1 MRHAVIG
8 AGYGGGVHLPT
19 FTGMSGI
26 EVVAVVDGGSGRAE
40 RFARPGLAAYSDWR
54 RMLDDLRPDSISVA
68 VPPAAQ
74 REIVASAIGRGIHVL
89 CEKPLGMDADDAV
102 DLLRMAEVATVTA
115 AVCFQYRFEPGMCA
129 LRQQIRSGR
138 LGRLRR
144 IDLGWITAG
153 RADPARPW
161 SWQHDAHSGGGVI
174 NAFLPHAADLVRW
187 LSGSDAH
194 SVAARTA
201 VLIPCRLDDKGAKR
215 DVTAE
220 DAVDALIELDGGAL
234 ANIRITNC
242 QWGGDG
248 MRIEVHGES
257 GLLRFAHRPPFAGD
271 VELQFCGRGAEIKAI
286 DVTSPVAGEGDS
298 RAPSLRQL
306 AQLFVATANGGVSSP
321 DLPSFRDGEHIQ
333 RLLAAVRRSAA
344 AREFITV

>member
-8 AGYGGGVHLPT
+8 VGYGASAHLPT
-19 FTGMSGI
+19 FTAMPGI

-40 RFARPGLAAYSDWR
+40 QFARPGLAAYSDWQ
-54 RMLDDLRPDSISVA
+54 RMLDDLGPDSISVA
-68 VPPAAQ
+68 VPPAVQ
-74 REIVASAIGRGIHVL
+74 RKIVAAAIERGIHVL
-89 CEKPLGMDADDAV
+89 CEKPFGMDTEDAAEMS
-102 DLLRMAEVATVTA
+102 RMAEAATVTA

-144 IDLGWITAG
+144 IDFGWITAG

-187 LSGSDAH
+187 LSGSDAL

-201 VLIPCRLDDKGAKR
+201 VLVPCRLDDMGAER

-220 DAVDALIELDGGAL
+220 DAVDVVIELDGGAV

-248 MRIEVHGES
+248 IHIEVHGEG
-257 GLLRFAHRPPFAGD
+257 GLLRFAHRPPFSGD
-271 VELQFCGRGAEIKAI
+271 VELQFCGRGADIEAI
-286 DVTSPVAGEGDS
+286 DVPRPVAAEGDS
-298 RAPSLRQL
+298 RAASLWQL
-306 AQLFVATANGGVSSP
+306 AQLFVAAVGGANAP
-321 DLPSFRDGEHIQ
+321 DLPSFRDGEHNQ

-344 AREFITV
+344 ARAFVNV

>member
-8 AGYGGGVHLPT
+8 IGYGASAHLPT
-19 FTGMSGI
+19 FVALPGI

-40 RFARPGLAAYSDWR
+40 RYARPGLAAYSDWR

-74 REIVASAIGRGIHVL
+74 REIVVSAVERGIHVL
-89 CEKPLGMDADDAV
+89 CEKPLGMDAEDAAEM
-102 DLLRMAEVATVTA
+102 LRMTEAATVTA
-115 AVCFQYRFEPGMCA
+115 AVCFQYRFEPGIST

-144 IDLGWITAG
+144 VDLGWITAG

-161 SWQHDAHSGGGVI
+161 SCQHDIASGGGVI

-187 LSGSDAH
+187 LSGREAL
-194 SVAARTA
+194 SVVARTA
-201 VLIPCRLDDKGAKR
+201 VLVPHRLDDKGAR
-215 DVTAE
+215 LEVTAE
-220 DAVDALIELDGGAL
+220 DAVDALIELDDGAV

-242 QWGGDG
+242 QSGGDG
-248 MRIEVHGES
+248 MHIEVHGEN
-257 GLLRFAHRPPFAGD
+257 GLLRFAHRPPFSGD
-271 VELQFCGRGAEIKAI
+271 VELQYCGHGADIEAI

-298 RAPSLRQL
+298 RVASLRQL
-306 AQLFVATANGGVSSP
+306 AQLFVAAIGGASSP
-321 DLPSFRDGEHIQ
+321 DLPVFRDGEHTQ

-344 AREFITV
+344 ARRFVTV

>member
-19 FTGMSGI
+19 FTAMPGI
-26 EVVAVVDGGSGRAE
+26 EVVAVVDGGSGRAK

-68 VPPAAQ
+68 VPPSAQ
-74 REIVASAIGRGIHVL
+74 REIVVSAIGRGIHIL
-89 CEKPLGMDADDAV
+89 CEKPLGKDTEDAAEM
-102 DLLRMAEVATVTA
+102 LRIAEAATVTA

-144 IDLGWITAG
+144 IELDWITAG
-153 RADPARPW
+153 RADHARPW

-174 NAFLPHAADLVRW
+174 NAFLSHAADLVRW
-187 LSGSDAH
+187 LSGCDPL

-201 VLIPCRLDDKGAKR
+201 VLVPFRLNDTGAVQE
-215 DVTAE
+215 VTAE
-220 DAVDALIELDGGAL
+220 DAVDALFELGGGAV
-234 ANIRITNC
+234 ASICITNC

-248 MRIEVHGES
+248 MHIEVHGER
-257 GLLRFAHRPPFAGD
+257 GLLRFVHRPPFSGD
-271 VELQFCGRGAEIKAI
+271 VELQYCGSGSDIEVI
-286 DVTSPVAGEGDS
+286 DVTSPVVGEGDS
-298 RAPSLRQL
+298 REASLRQL
-306 AQLFVATANGGVSSP
+306 AELFVAAIGGANPP
-321 DLPSFRDGEHIQ
+321 DLPSFRDGELSQ
-333 RLLAAVRRSAA
+333 RFLAAVRRSAA
-344 AREFITV
+344 EQLFVSV